1 MCPSH
6 SVSMDAGGGGG
17 RMWVNLQD
25 ALKSQDMR
33 GKQGIPH
40 RGNGL
45 GKDTRGVF
53 HKPRQS

>member
-1 MCPSH
+1 M
-6 SVSMDAGGGGG
+6 SMDAGGGGG